1 MSYPFTTIGVLPSVI
16 IGCIPPIFP
25 SLLLLVL
32 FASYSYCADR
42 DNNQRSH
49 RKFILVLLLPTIPLF
64 LIAIADEY
72 RIRYKL
78 ALSASS
84 SSSLSHLDT
93 DGGST
98 EYALVT
104 GASSGIGRAI
114 AIQLARN
121 GIPLILVA
129 RDKRTDDKPVDELDA
144 LAEQLKLNFTVS
156 VESFRADFSRPGEAR
171 RLHAAT
177 SAAKLSV
184 SQLVLA
190 AGWGPSKSHMVLGD
204 DDDAIE
210 SVIRINVESTAVL
223 SSLYGKDMAALV
235 EDRRDRKGI
244 SVPPHV
250 LIVSSVVGTAPGLP
264 DAALYGA
271 TKAFGL
277 SLAQGISLELEPL
290 GIGVTAL
297 CPGATATAFG
307 ANGDMAD
314 AAIWNIPFSV
324 SSADDVAAS
333 AVRSMLRGG
342 GVVMP
347 GFMNYITFRI
357 LAPLVPSRIAMQ
369 FYRFC
374 WSPWPFPFPPGWR
387 ADTVA
392 RGKSGGTGEE
402 L

>member
-1 MSYPFTTIGVLPSVI
+1 MAYPFATIGVLPSVI
-16 IGCIPPIFP
+16 IGSIPPIIP
-25 SLLLLVL
+25 SLLFLVL
-32 FASYSYCADR
+32 FASCAGR
-42 DNNQRSH
+42 DNKRSY
-49 RKFILVLLLPTIPLF
+49 RKFILLLLLPTIPLF
-64 LIAIADEY
+64 LVSIADEY
-72 RIRYKL
+72 RIRYKH

-84 SSSLSHLDT
+84 SPSYVDAT
-93 DGGST
+93 NGGSI

-104 GASSGIGRAI
+104 GASSGIGRSI

-121 GIPLILVA
+121 GISLILVA
-129 RDKRTDDKPVDELDA
+129 RDKRTDDKPIDELDV

-190 AGWGPSKSHMVLGD
+190 AGWGPSKSHMLLGD
-204 DDDAIE
+204 DENAIE

-235 EDRRDRKGI
+235 EERRDRKGMTI
-244 SVPPHV
+244 PPHV

-314 AAIWNIPFSV
+314 AAIWNFPFSV
-324 SSADDVAAS
+324 SNADDVAAS

-347 GFMNYITFRI
+347 GFMNYITFRV

-369 FYRFC
+369 FYKFC
-374 WSPWPFPFPPGWR
+374 WDPWPFSFPPGWR
-387 ADTVA
+387 PDNVE
-392 RGKSGGTGEE
+392 RRKSGGTGEE